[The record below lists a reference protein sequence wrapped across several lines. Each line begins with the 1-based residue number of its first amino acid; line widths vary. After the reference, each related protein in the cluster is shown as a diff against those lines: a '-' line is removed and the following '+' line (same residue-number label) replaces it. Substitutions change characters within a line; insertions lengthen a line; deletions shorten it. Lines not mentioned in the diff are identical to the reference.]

1 MDLSWLMDKI
11 WIQLLLLVGIALV
24 TVLLT
29 RSTAD
34 ARHQAV
40 RRVLLVGFVIAA
52 VSAILAPSW
61 LSALAALLGV
71 GRGTDLLLYLLV
83 IAFLSFIAT
92 SLRRVKMLDRR
103 ITQLTRELALLQT
116 RLERADFP
124 TAHHPGHSISSTT
137 PRPDEDAQASDGS
150 PASRPDVDTAG
161 GAGAQSQGPDT
172 PRTSGDGSGR

>member
-1 MDLSWLMDKI
+1 MNEEKI
-11 WIQLLLLVGIALV
+11 WIQLLLLIGIALV

-40 RRVLLVGFVIAA
+40 RRVLLALFALVTAA
-52 VSAILAPSW
+52 AILFPEIVGRVAE
-61 LSALAALLGV
+61 LVGV

-103 ITQLTRELALLQT
+103 ITALTRVLALLQA
-116 RLERADFP
+116 RQEAAGLP
-124 TAHHPGHSISSTT
+124 TADQPG
-137 PRPDEDAQASDGS
+137 RPGERESAL
-150 PASRPDVDTAG
+150 
-161 GAGAQSQGPDT
+161 
-172 PRTSGDGSGR
+172 SGQRREGRRL